1 VISQP
6 TDRVLP
12 RRCHRPL
19 ACTYTERRRKKEE
32 SALNHLLAFLEDS
45 PSSGTYNTSCVKGSY
60 VEYCKSCYYMLLYA
74 YLAMQTDLQTN
85 FITSMKLAK
94 EEPDLKMKCQQWI
107 QATMRTQG
115 KVQLPWLNQLIWK
128 TSCNLEIH
136 QSQDITELSKEIE
149 NQDAN
154 PLS

>member
-1 VISQP
+1 
-6 TDRVLP
+6 
-12 RRCHRPL
+12 
-19 ACTYTERRRKKEE
+19 
-32 SALNHLLAFLEDS
+32 
-45 PSSGTYNTSCVKGSY
+45 
-60 VEYCKSCYYMLLYA
+60 MLLYA

-154 PLS
+154 PLSWNASNKESISKRTRDIIPRGNNKKEKDPHLMATFINSKMATLCHPIPTWTLIVDTV